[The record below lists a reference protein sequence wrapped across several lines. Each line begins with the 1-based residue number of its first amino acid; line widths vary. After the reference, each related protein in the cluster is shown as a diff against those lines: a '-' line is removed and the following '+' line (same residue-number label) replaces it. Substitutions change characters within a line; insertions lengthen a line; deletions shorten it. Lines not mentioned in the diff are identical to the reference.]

1 MNPYAPYTDHE
12 RRVRQMMRAFN
23 QNTPDTP
30 RLPSE
35 TIRAARVRM
44 LLEEVLEFADA
55 SAINVSVVIGKDQSR
70 FIYSKYVPFAESG
83 DADEGSFTLTND
95 PLKEPDLVEMA
106 DALGDISVVNTG
118 AFAACGIAMTP
129 ILEAIDSNNLL
140 KVAKGKLDAGGKFIK
155 SPDHQP
161 PDIAFVLRSLGWE
174 QPT

>member
-12 RRVRQMMRAFN
+12 RRVRQMMRAYN
-23 QNTPDTP
+23 QNTPNSP
-30 RLPSE
+30 MMPSE
-35 TIRAARVRM
+35 AVRAARVRM

-55 SAINVSVVIGKDQSR
+55 SAINVSVVTGKNESR
-70 FIYSKYVPFAESG
+70 FIFSKYVPVAESG

-95 PLKEPDLVEMA
+95 PLREPCLVEMA
-106 DALGDISVVNTG
+106 DALGDIGVVNTG
-118 AFAACGIAMTP
+118 AFAACGIPMTP

-155 SPDHQP
+155 HPDHQP
-161 PDIAFVLRSLGWE
+161 PDIGFVLRSLGWE